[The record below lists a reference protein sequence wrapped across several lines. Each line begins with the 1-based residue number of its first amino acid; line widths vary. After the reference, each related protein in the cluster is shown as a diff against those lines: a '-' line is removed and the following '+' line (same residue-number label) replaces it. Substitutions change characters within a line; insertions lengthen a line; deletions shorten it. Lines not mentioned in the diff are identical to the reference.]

1 MQMTNE
7 EIVQLIQDDVD
18 VQENMGIL
26 YEQNKTLIERYVY
39 PFTERAEKDD
49 LMQEAYFALVEAVKG
64 FDASCECKFM
74 TYAVWRIRKS
84 CMTYIN
90 KYGRA
95 KRIPEYMIAR
105 IGQYKALVKKLG
117 SVPDEQTVMKELKLT
132 KNQFDLMM
140 STIYQQD
147 CVSFDEPLSEGE
159 SETVADMIADDGDV
173 EEAVI
178 QKDLCE
184 SLWKQ
189 VQELPDRNKNIII
202 KRYKDNL
209 TLNDVASEEGLSK
222 ERVRQIEQK
231 ALGQLREMDRVQ
243 ELAEIFGYDCSF
255 AYSSCLS
262 AVKNGK
268 SSNVEYIAMRRV
280 ELEEKYKRMQ
290 ERFSVMIE
298 GV

>member
-1 MQMTNE
+1 MTNE

-26 YEQNKTLIERYVY
+26 YEQNKALIEKYVY

-64 FDASCECKFM
+64 FDTSHECKFM
-74 TYAVWRIRKS
+74 TYAVWKIRKS
-84 CMTYIN
+84 CMTYIK

-95 KRIPEYMIAR
+95 KRIPEYMLAR

-159 SETVADMIADDGDV
+159 SETVADMIAGDCDV

-189 VQELPDRNKNIII
+189 VEELPDQRKGVIV
-202 KRYKDNL
+202 KRYKENQTQKEIALDEGVSVSRIGQVEKEA
-209 TLNDVASEEGLSK
+209 LN
-222 ERVRQIEQK
+222 
-231 ALGQLREMDRVQ
+231 QLREMDKVQ
-243 ELAEIFGYDCSF
+243 ELAEIFGYECSF
-255 AYSSCLS
+255 AYSGCLS

-280 ELEEKYKRMQ
+280 ELEEKYKRIQ
-290 ERFSVMIE
+290 ERFSLMVE
-298 GV
+298 EV